1 MLVWV
6 FAFLFVLIFGALGY
20 GSGAIRML
28 VALIGTF
35 VSLALMGP
43 LGRMLQPVADT
54 VAANNLALQMG
65 LPGFVAFVVVWLG
78 LYALGFVAHKPVE
91 HHYKYNEDDATRE
104 RFGKMNQAGG
114 CVVGILIGMIV
125 FFTVGK
131 RVYAGGYLTAQTIG
145 EGVNEP
151 ALVKLGTALRRSAA
165 TTDWE
170 KTFSALDESPEQY
183 YAVSDVLGV
192 LYENPAVLE
201 YLRDYPPFYALE
213 DKPEFVDMAQ
223 DPEFMDLLKSKA
235 GFSQVVNHPKAR
247 AVLAN
252 GELTTALL
260 ATDLEDFTAWVKTG
274 VSPKYADE
282 KILGR
287 WKIDVASV
295 LLSMRRQRG
304 NIPPTEFAM
313 MRTVLTSLLS
323 PVRFK
328 FFPDGRYSITQ
339 VAAPPVVGAD
349 GLEVAPAPAPVGG
362 MDPGLAAR
370 YGLRPGTPPSAA
382 AGAVGGAVAGAGGV
396 APAAPAMPNLDFGS
410 EGTWERKP
418 DGKYLV
424 GLQGAGKVSTREV
437 TFNELGRLVIPLPEA
452 KASLVLLPS
461 N

>member
-1 MLVWV
+1 
-6 FAFLFVLIFGALGY
+6 
-20 GSGAIRML
+20 ML

-43 LGRMLQPVADT
+43 LGRLLQPVADT
-54 VAANNLALQMG
+54 VAANNLAMSMG
-65 LPGFVAFVVVWLG
+65 LPGFVAFVVVWLA
-78 LYALGFVAHKPVE
+78 LYALGFLAHKPVE
-91 HHYKYNEDDATRE
+91 HHYKYNEDDATRD
-104 RFGKMNQAGG
+104 RFGKVNQAGG
-114 CVVGILIGMIV
+114 CVLGILIGMIV

-131 RVYAGGYLTAQTIG
+131 RVYAGGYLTAQTTG

-151 ALVKLGTALRRSAA
+151 GLVKLGTALRRSAA
-165 TTDWE
+165 TSDWE
-170 KTFSALDESPEQY
+170 RTFAALDESPERY

-192 LYENPAVLE
+192 LYENPSVLE
-201 YLRDYPPFYALE
+201 YLRDYPPFYSLE

-223 DPEFMDLLKSKA
+223 DPEFMDLLRNKA
-235 GFSQVVNHPKAR
+235 GFSQVVNHPKVR

-260 ATDLEDFTAWVKTG
+260 AMDLEDFTAWVKTG

-304 NIPPTEFAM
+304 NIPPAEFAM
-313 MRTVLTSLLS
+313 MRTVLTSVLS
-323 PVRFK
+323 PLRFK
-328 FFPDGRYSITQ
+328 FFPDGRFLVIRDA
-339 VAAPPVVGAD
+339 VAPVVGAD
-349 GLEVAPAPAPVGG
+349 GLEVPPAPAPVGG
-362 MDPGLAAR
+362 MDPAIASR
-370 YGLRPGTPPSAA
+370 YGLRPGAA
-382 AGAVGGAVAGAGGV
+382 PGVGAGGG
-396 APAAPAMPNLDFGS
+396 AGAAAAPAPAIPNLDFGS
-410 EGTWERKP
+410 EGTWERKA
-418 DGKYLV
+418 DGKYMV
-424 GLQGAGKVSTREV
+424 GLQGGGKVATREV